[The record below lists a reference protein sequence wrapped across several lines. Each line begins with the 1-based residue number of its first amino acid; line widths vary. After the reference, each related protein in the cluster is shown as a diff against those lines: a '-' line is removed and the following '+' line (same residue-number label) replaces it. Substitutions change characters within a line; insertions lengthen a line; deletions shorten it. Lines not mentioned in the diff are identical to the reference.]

1 MSQKT
6 HVFTKFSTAVA
17 EYSGR
22 PVAFVLAVAAIA
34 IWAISGPFF
43 GFSQTWQLIVNSATT
58 IVTFLMVF
66 VLQNSQIRGGTA
78 VQAKLDEIILTSS
91 AENEYVGIEELEEE
105 ELKRITEILKEHAQ
119 SEEDH
124 ALHEKISRA
133 TRRQPAGK
141 A

>member
-6 HVFTKFSTAVA
+6 NAFTKFSTAVA

-22 PVAFVLAVAAIA
+22 PVAFALAVAAIVLWG
-34 IWAISGPFF
+34 ITGPLF
-43 GFSQTWQLIVNSATT
+43 GFSETWQLVVNTGTT

-66 VLQNSQIRGGTA
+66 VLQNSQVREGTA
-78 VQAKLDEIILTSS
+78 IQAKLDELILTSS
-91 AENEYVGIEELEEE
+91 AENEYVGIEELDEQ

-119 SEEDH
+119 SEDDR

-133 TRRQPAGK
+133 AERQPTGGQ
-141 A
+141 